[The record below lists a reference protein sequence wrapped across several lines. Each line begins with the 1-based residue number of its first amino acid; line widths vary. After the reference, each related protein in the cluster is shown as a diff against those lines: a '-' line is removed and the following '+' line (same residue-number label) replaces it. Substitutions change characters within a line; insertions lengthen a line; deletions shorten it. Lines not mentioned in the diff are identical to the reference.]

1 MAGDRFNW
9 RLPLYAMLGAFVL
22 FVPVAL
28 CEPFISFLVYALVI
42 LIISLVFG
50 ALLLMDAIAR
60 KTWRCL
66 STLSILAM
74 FWATSAILVGNY
86 LAVRTA
92 ARWLVW
98 SHDYKVKVLAEP
110 APPNGELK
118 HTEWDG
124 WGFAG
129 AGDTTVFVVFDP
141 TDSLSAAAA
150 SHQSGKFSGIPCD
163 VFRVRRLESHWYT
176 AQFYTDEYW
185 GQCN

>member
-1 MAGDRFNW
+1 M
-9 RLPLYAMLGAFVL
+9 
-22 FVPVAL
+22 
-28 CEPFISFLVYALVI
+28 
-42 LIISLVFG
+42 
-50 ALLLMDAIAR
+50 
-60 KTWRCL
+60 
-66 STLSILAM
+66 LSILAM

-92 ARWLVW
+92 ARWSVW
-98 SHDYKVKVLAEP
+98 SHDYKLKVLAKP
-110 APPNGELK
+110 ASPNGELK

-129 AGDTTVFVVFDP
+129 AGDTTVYLVFDP
-141 TDSLSAAAA
+141 TDSLSAAAT